1 MNLVERTTALVPMLR
16 QHAAAA
22 ENERRVP
29 LATLEALDQAGV
41 FRMMAPKKFG
51 GDEADFETQ
60 ARVLAEIGSRMSLDL
75 VGRDHLQRD
84 GLGRQRLPGPGAG

>member
-16 QHAAAA
+16 QYAAAA

-29 LATLEALDQAGV
+29 LATLKALDQAGV

-51 GDEADFETQ
+51 GDEADFETPPST
-60 ARVLAEIGSRMSLDL
+60 A
-75 VGRDHLQRD
+75 
-84 GLGRQRLPGPGAG
+84 P